1 MDLKTDADGNALFCP
16 VVQWGVN
23 IAPNQTIG
31 LMFDYTATMEDLAAR
46 RLTRVQLYM
55 QAEYAAMMAQAL
67 AEHAAELSRRLAEG
81 KTGSAPISTPTAAPI
96 SAPAGTITLG

>member
-1 MDLKTDADGNALFCP
+1 MDPKTDADGNSTFCP

-46 RLTRVQLYM
+46 RLTRVQLYL
-55 QAEYAAMMAQAL
+55 QAEYAAVLARAI

-81 KTGSAPISTPTAAPI
+81 QTESAPT
-96 SAPAGTITLG
+96 SASAGTISLG